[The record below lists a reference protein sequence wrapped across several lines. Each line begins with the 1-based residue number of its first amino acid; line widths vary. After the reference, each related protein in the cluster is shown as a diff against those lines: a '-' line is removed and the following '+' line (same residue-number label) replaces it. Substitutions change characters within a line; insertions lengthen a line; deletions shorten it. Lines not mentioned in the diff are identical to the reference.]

1 MGIQILPPQLA
12 NQIAAGEV
20 VERPASVV
28 KELVENSLD
37 AGATRI
43 DIEIDKGGSKLIKI
57 RDNGSG
63 IPKDELALALS
74 RHATSKLH
82 TLDDLEAILSFGF
95 RGEALASISSVSRL
109 TLTSRTAEQTE
120 AWQAYAEGV
129 DMAVKV
135 MPAAHPVGSTI
146 EVVDLFFNTP
156 ARRRFLKS
164 DKTEF
169 THIDEWLK
177 RIALVRGEIHFT
189 LTHNGKMVR
198 NYRPANSEAQYIQR
212 LTQVSGRQFAADALR
227 VECQHEDLRL
237 SGYLQ
242 SPWSSV
248 LTDTHYFYV
257 NGRLVRDRLVNHAV
271 RQAFAQKAEVEQ
283 PGYVLMLDIDPHQ
296 VDVNVHPA
304 KHEVRFHQSRYVHDY
319 ILQALQSALEEAHS
333 LPLNE
338 SSLDETS
345 ETRYRDPQ
353 TVASQTVASHTVDSQ
368 GDVSVADP
376 SGAFT
381 ANTSDATWQSKNAHV
396 DVNDEP
402 RFELKPQYDRSAPR
416 FGDQETQLGF
426 GHKGHK
432 ANFGSYSS
440 PAASSSLSSHS
451 VGGNARASTVSNVYG
466 SSVTPRDSRS
476 SGTGDTRGRA
486 DLPSAEAIASYGA
499 LLQTPSYQVQEKTG
513 LNLPAMP
520 AILDSQ
526 FWVLTAGDK
535 LSLLPIKSVALAT
548 RTHEIEVKMAIGLIG
563 QPLLMPVSIPVDPDW
578 PELLEQHHLLIRQ
591 LGLELTIRYQQLI
604 IKKVPPYIRESQLVK
619 VIPEWLQSLRF
630 EAPAP
635 SALAKWLAQQSLT
648 GFLSAP
654 DVWAA
659 YGQLSDEKRQQIANQ
674 AISLPWQ
681 SWLKEQKIE

>member
-1 MGIQILPPQLA
+1 MKSMGIQILPPQLA

-37 AGATRI
+37 AGASRI

-63 IPKDELALALS
+63 IPKEELALALS

-82 TLDDLEAILSFGF
+82 SLDDLEAILSFGF

-109 TLTSRTAEQTE
+109 TLTSRTAEQSE

-129 DMAVKV
+129 EMAVKV

-177 RIALVRGEIHFT
+177 RIALVRGDIHFT
-189 LTHNGKMVR
+189 LTHNGKTVR
-198 NYRPANSEAQYIQR
+198 NYRPAMNEPQYLQR
-212 LTQVSGRQFAADALR
+212 LTQVAGRPFADEALR
-227 VECQHEDLRL
+227 VECQHDDLRL

-242 SPWSSV
+242 SPWSTV

-319 ILQALQSALEEAHS
+319 ILQALQSALEEAGELRFEPHS
-333 LPLNE
+333 PQIDDSSPYVKPETE
-338 SSLDETS
+338 SSAFELQSTESNAKYLGIDTTGERQAEARVVEYRSSDMPKMRTGTAVQS
-345 ETRYRDPQ
+345 NAFGSMSVPRETR
-353 TVASQTVASHTVDSQ
+353 S
-368 GDVSVADP
+368 
-376 SGAFT
+376 
-381 ANTSDATWQSKNAHV
+381 
-396 DVNDEP
+396 
-402 RFELKPQYDRSAPR
+402 
-416 FGDQETQLGF
+416 
-426 GHKGHK
+426 
-432 ANFGSYSS
+432 
-440 PAASSSLSSHS
+440 
-451 VGGNARASTVSNVYG
+451 G
-466 SSVTPRDSRS
+466 SSGESRPR
-476 SGTGDTRGRA
+476 A
-486 DLPSAEAIASYGA
+486 ELPSKTAIASYGA
-499 LLQTPSYQVQEKTG
+499 LLQTPSYSVQDKAYQPT
-513 LNLPAMP
+513 LPMP
-520 AILDSQ
+520 SILDGQ
-526 FWVLTAGDK
+526 FWVFTDGPK
-535 LSLLPIKSVALAT
+535 LSLLRIESVALAT
-548 RTHEIEVKMAIGLIG
+548 RSDEIETKLATGLIG
-563 QPLLMPVSIPVDPDW
+563 QPLLMPVSVAADTDW
-578 PELLEQHHLLIRQ
+578 SSLLDEHATLIRQ

-604 IKKVPPYIRESQLVK
+604 IKKVPPYLRDCQLAR

-635 SALAKWLAQQSLT
+635 NALAIWLAEQSLT
-648 GFLSAP
+648 GFISAP
-654 DVWAA
+654 DVWVA
-659 YGQLSDEKRQQIANQ
+659 YCQLTEEKRQQIASK
-674 AISLPWQ
+674 AVSLPWQ
-681 SWLKEQKIE
+681 SWLEEQAIE

>member
-1 MGIQILPPQLA
+1 MEKPMGIQILPPQLA

-43 DIEIDKGGSKLIKI
+43 DIEIDRGGSKLIKI

-109 TLTSRTAEQTE
+109 TLTSRTVGQTE
-120 AWQAYAEGV
+120 AWQAQAEGA
-129 DMAVKV
+129 DMAVRV

-146 EVVDLFFNTP
+146 EVMDLFFNTP

-177 RIALVRGEIHFT
+177 RIALVRGDIHFT
-189 LTHNGKMVR
+189 LTHNGKTVR
-198 NYRPANSEAQYIQR
+198 NYRPAMNEPQYLQR
-212 LTQVSGRQFAADALR
+212 LTQVAGRQFADEALR
-227 VECQHEDLRL
+227 VECQHDDLRL

-242 SPWSSV
+242 SPWSTV

-271 RQAFAQKAEVEQ
+271 RQAFAQKAELEQ

-319 ILQALQSALEEAHS
+319 ILQALQSALEEAGELSFEAKSPQVENDLAVTGSGSVHPAFELQSSELKAEPKTESQATHAWGDASRESQAETALSATALAESRFADIPRTRAGTAIHS
-333 LPLNE
+333 NAFGSMAVPR
-338 SSLDETS
+338 
-345 ETRYRDPQ
+345 ETR
-353 TVASQTVASHTVDSQ
+353 
-368 GDVSVADP
+368 
-376 SGAFT
+376 SGA
-381 ANTSDATWQSKNAHV
+381 AGGAR
-396 DVNDEP
+396 P
-402 RFELKPQYDRSAPR
+402 RTE
-416 FGDQETQLGF
+416 
-426 GHKGHK
+426 
-432 ANFGSYSS
+432 
-440 PAASSSLSSHS
+440 
-451 VGGNARASTVSNVYG
+451 
-466 SSVTPRDSRS
+466 
-476 SGTGDTRGRA
+476 
-486 DLPSAEAIASYGA
+486 LPSKAAIASYGA
-499 LLQTPSYQVQEKTG
+499 LLQTPSYSVQDKVYQPA
-513 LNLPAMP
+513 LPMP
-520 AILDSQ
+520 AILDGHYWVMAESQ
-526 FWVLTAGDK
+526 S

-548 RTHEIEVKMAIGLIG
+548 RAQEIEAKLATGLIG
-563 QPLLMPVSIPVDPDW
+563 QPLLMPVSVAADTEWQSLID
-578 PELLEQHHLLIRQ
+578 EHETLIRQ

-604 IKKVPPYIRESQLVK
+604 IKKVPPYLRDSPLAK
-619 VIPEWLQSLRF
+619 AIPEWLQSLRF
-630 EAPAP
+630 ETPAP
-635 SALAKWLAQQSLT
+635 NALAMWLAKHSLA
-648 GFLSAP
+648 GFVSAP
-654 DVWAA
+654 EIWAA
-659 YGQLSDEKRQQIANQ
+659 FCQLSEEKRQCIAKN

-681 SWLKEQKIE
+681 SWLEEQASE

>member
-189 LTHNGKMVR
+189 LTHNGKTVR
-198 NYRPANSEAQYIQR
+198 NYRPANNEAQYLQR

-338 SSLDETS
+338 SSLDEIS
-345 ETRYRDPQ
+345 ETCSRDPQ
-353 TVASQTVASHTVDSQ
+353 TAASHPFDSQ

-381 ANTSDATWQSKNAHV
+381 ANTSDVTGQSKNAHV
-396 DVNDEP
+396 EANDEP

-416 FGDQETQLGF
+416 FADKDTQSGF
-426 GHKGHK
+426 GHNVHK
-432 ANFGSYSS
+432 ANFGSYPS
-440 PAASSSLSSHS
+440 PAASTAFSGHAA
-451 VGGNARASTVSNVYG
+451 GGNVRASTVSNAYG

-476 SGTGDTRGRA
+476 SGIGDTRGRA

-526 FWVLTAGDK
+526 YWVLTTGDK

-548 RTHEIEVKMAIGLIG
+548 RTHEIEVKMATGLIG

-578 PELLEQHHLLIRQ
+578 SELLEQHSVIIRQ

-604 IKKVPPYIRESQLVK
+604 IKKVPPYLRDSQLVK

-630 EAPAP
+630 EVPAP

-648 GFLSAP
+648 GFVSAT
-654 DVWAA
+654 DVWVA
-659 YGQLSDEKRQQIANQ
+659 YGQLSEEKRQQIANQ
-674 AISLPWQ
+674 AIGLPWQ
-681 SWLKEQKIE
+681 SWLKEQTIE

>member
-1 MGIQILPPQLA
+1 MMGIQILPPQLA

-37 AGATRI
+37 AGASRV

-120 AWQAYAEGV
+120 AWQAHAEGA

-177 RIALVRGEIHFT
+177 RIALVRGDIHFT
-189 LTHNGKMVR
+189 LTYNGKTVR
-198 NYRPANSEAQYIQR
+198 NYRPAMNEAQYLQR
-212 LTQVSGRQFAADALR
+212 LTQVCGRPFAEQALKI
-227 VECQHEDLRL
+227 ECQHADLRL

-242 SPWSSV
+242 SPWSPVIS
-248 LTDTHYFYV
+248 DTHYFYV
-257 NGRLVRDRLVNHAV
+257 NGRLIRDRLVNHAV
-271 RQAFAQKAEVEQ
+271 RQAFAQKAELEQ
-283 PGYVLMLDIDPHQ
+283 PSYVLMLDIDPHQ

-319 ILQALQSALEEAHS
+319 ILQALQSALEEAGELNFVHS
-333 LPLNE
+333 
-338 SSLDETS
+338 SSLDEVEDVFVDAPISAEISAPFVLGAYSALVNAQTDTLES
-345 ETRYRDPQ
+345 AQD
-353 TVASQTVASHTVDSQ
+353 TVAPAVQIKSLGAGREGASFGTQT
-368 GDVSVADP
+368 
-376 SGAFT
+376 
-381 ANTSDATWQSKNAHV
+381 NA
-396 DVNDEP
+396 
-402 RFELKPQYDRSAPR
+402 
-416 FGDQETQLGF
+416 
-426 GHKGHK
+426 
-432 ANFGSYSS
+432 FGSM
-440 PAASSSLSSHS
+440 
-451 VGGNARASTVSNVYG
+451 T
-466 SSVTPRDSRS
+466 TPRDSS
-476 SGTGDTRGRA
+476 RGSYSAGESRQRTE
-486 DLPSAEAIASYGA
+486 LPSKAAIASYGA
-499 LLQTPSYQVQEKTG
+499 LLQTPSYSVKDQDYQSV
-513 LNLPAMP
+513 LPMP
-520 AILDSQ
+520 SILDGQ
-526 FWVLTAGDK
+526 YWVMTSEDK
-535 LSLLPIKSVALAT
+535 LSLLSIKSVALAT
-548 RTHEIEVKMAIGLIG
+548 RCQEIEAKLATGLIG
-563 QPLLMPVSIPVDPDW
+563 QPLLMPVSVAADADW
-578 PELLEQHHLLIRQ
+578 QAVLTEHDTLIRQ

-604 IKKVPPYIRESQLVK
+604 IKKVPPYIRESQLAK

-630 EAPAP
+630 ETPAP
-635 SALAKWLAQQSLT
+635 SALAFWLAKHSLT
-648 GFLSAP
+648 GFVSAP
-654 DVWAA
+654 EVWAA
-659 YGQLSDEKRQQIANQ
+659 FSQLAEEKKQLIANK
-674 AISLPWQ
+674 AIFLPWQ
-681 SWLKEQKIE
+681 SWLEEQASE

>member
-1 MGIQILPPQLA
+1 MEKPMGIQILPPQLA

-43 DIEIDKGGSKLIKI
+43 DIEIDRGGSKLIKI

-109 TLTSRTAEQTE
+109 TLTSRTLKQTE
-120 AWQAYAEGV
+120 AWQAQAEGA

-146 EVVDLFFNTP
+146 EVMDLFFNTP

-177 RIALVRGEIHFT
+177 RIALVRGDIHFT
-189 LTHNGKMVR
+189 LTHNGKTVR
-198 NYRPANSEAQYIQR
+198 NYRPAMNEPQYLQR
-212 LTQVSGRQFAADALR
+212 LTQVAGRQFADEALR
-227 VECQHEDLRL
+227 VECQHDDLRL

-242 SPWSSV
+242 SPWSTV

-271 RQAFAQKAEVEQ
+271 RQAFAQKAELEQ

-319 ILQALQSALEEAHS
+319 ILQALQSALEEAGELS
-333 LPLNE
+333 FEAMYPQVEEDLATGSGSVDPAFELQSSDLKTEPKTE
-338 SSLDETS
+338 SQATYACGNTPRERQAETAPFETALS
-345 ETRYRDPQ
+345 ETALAETALAGSR
-353 TVASQTVASHTVDSQ
+353 S
-368 GDVSVADP
+368 ADIP
-376 SGAFT
+376 RTRAGTAIHSNAFGSMAVPRETCSGA
-381 ANTSDATWQSKNAHV
+381 AGGAR
-396 DVNDEP
+396 P
-402 RFELKPQYDRSAPR
+402 RTE
-416 FGDQETQLGF
+416 
-426 GHKGHK
+426 
-432 ANFGSYSS
+432 
-440 PAASSSLSSHS
+440 
-451 VGGNARASTVSNVYG
+451 
-466 SSVTPRDSRS
+466 
-476 SGTGDTRGRA
+476 
-486 DLPSAEAIASYGA
+486 LPSKAAIASYGA
-499 LLQTPSYQVQEKTG
+499 LLQTPSYSVQDKVYQ
-513 LNLPAMP
+513 PAQPMP
-520 AILDSQ
+520 AILDGQ
-526 FWVLTAGDK
+526 FWVFTDGPK
-535 LSLLPIKSVALAT
+535 LSLVRIESAALAI
-548 RTHEIEVKMAIGLIG
+548 RCHEIEMKLATGLIG
-563 QPLLMPVSIPVDPDW
+563 QPLLMPVSVAADTDW
-578 PELLEQHHLLIRQ
+578 AVLIEEHETLIRQ

-604 IKKVPPYIRESQLVK
+604 IKKVPPYLRDSPLAK

-635 SALAKWLAQQSLT
+635 NALAIWLAEQSLA
-648 GFLSAP
+648 GFVSAP
-654 DVWAA
+654 EIWAA
-659 YGQLSDEKRQQIANQ
+659 FCQLSEDKRQYIAKN

-681 SWLKEQKIE
+681 SWLEEQASE

>member
-37 AGATRI
+37 AGASRV

-109 TLTSRTAEQTE
+109 TLTSRTADQTE
-120 AWQAYAEGV
+120 AWQAHAEGA

-177 RIALVRGEIHFT
+177 RIALVRGDIHFT
-189 LTHNGKMVR
+189 LTHNGKTVR
-198 NYRPANSEAQYIQR
+198 NYRPAMNEAQYLQR
-212 LTQVSGRQFAADALR
+212 LTQVSGRPFAEQALKI
-227 VECQHEDLRL
+227 ECQHDDLRL

-242 SPWSSV
+242 SPWSPV
-248 LTDTHYFYV
+248 ITDTHYFYV
-257 NGRLVRDRLVNHAV
+257 NGRLIRDRLVNHAV
-271 RQAFAQKAEVEQ
+271 RQAFAQKAELEQ

-319 ILQALQSALEEAHS
+319 ILQALQSALEEAGELNVVHS
-333 LPLNE
+333 
-338 SSLDETS
+338 SSLDEV
-345 ETRYRDPQ
+345 ED
-353 TVASQTVASHTVDSQ
+353 VFVDSPTSAVGIAAPFALGADTFESAQ
-368 GDVSVADP
+368 DAVAP
-376 SGAFT
+376 AVQVKSASAGREGASFST
-381 ANTSDATWQSKNAHV
+381 QTNA
-396 DVNDEP
+396 
-402 RFELKPQYDRSAPR
+402 
-416 FGDQETQLGF
+416 
-426 GHKGHK
+426 
-432 ANFGSYSS
+432 FGSM
-440 PAASSSLSSHS
+440 A
-451 VGGNARASTVSNVYG
+451 
-466 SSVTPRDSRS
+466 TPRDSSRS
-476 SGTGDTRGRA
+476 SYSASESRQRTE
-486 DLPSAEAIASYGA
+486 LPSKAAIASYGA
-499 LLQTPSYQVQEKTG
+499 LLQTPAYSVKNHDYQPS
-513 LNLPAMP
+513 LPMP
-520 AILDSQ
+520 AILDGQ
-526 FWVLTAGDK
+526 YWVIVTEDK

-548 RTHEIEVKMAIGLIG
+548 RCQEIEAKLATGLIG
-563 QPLLMPVSIPVDPDW
+563 QPLLMPVSVAADADW
-578 PELLEQHHLLIRQ
+578 QAVLDEHDTLIRQ

-604 IKKVPPYIRESQLVK
+604 IKKVPPYIRESQLAK

-630 EAPAP
+630 ETPAP
-635 SALAKWLAQQSLT
+635 SALAFWLAKHSLT
-648 GFLSAP
+648 GFVSAP
-654 DVWAA
+654 EIWAA
-659 YGQLSDEKRQQIANQ
+659 FSQLVDEKKQLIANK

-681 SWLKEQKIE
+681 SWLEEQASE

>member
-1 MGIQILPPQLA
+1 MEKSMGIQILPPQLA

-63 IPKDELALALS
+63 IPRDELALALS

-109 TLTSRTAEQTE
+109 TLTSRTFEQTE
-120 AWQAYAEGV
+120 AWQARAEGA

-177 RIALVRGEIHFT
+177 RIALVRGDIHFT
-189 LTHNGKMVR
+189 LTHNGKTVR
-198 NYRPANSEAQYIQR
+198 NYRPAMNESQYLQR
-212 LTQVSGRQFAADALR
+212 LTQVAGRAFAEEALR
-227 VECQHEDLRL
+227 VECQHDDLRL

-271 RQAFAQKAEVEQ
+271 RQAFAQKAELEQ

-319 ILQALQSALEEAHS
+319 ILQALQSALEEAGELCFGAKSPQAEDERSFTESELEHPAVELQSSESKTTHAWLDTPRERQAETALTEPGSADMPRARAGTAIHS
-333 LPLNE
+333 NAFGSMAMPR
-338 SSLDETS
+338 
-345 ETRYRDPQ
+345 ETR
-353 TVASQTVASHTVDSQ
+353 
-368 GDVSVADP
+368 
-376 SGAFT
+376 SGAVGE
-381 ANTSDATWQSKNAHV
+381 SR
-396 DVNDEP
+396 P
-402 RFELKPQYDRSAPR
+402 RTE
-416 FGDQETQLGF
+416 
-426 GHKGHK
+426 
-432 ANFGSYSS
+432 
-440 PAASSSLSSHS
+440 
-451 VGGNARASTVSNVYG
+451 
-466 SSVTPRDSRS
+466 
-476 SGTGDTRGRA
+476 
-486 DLPSAEAIASYGA
+486 LPSKAAIASYGA
-499 LLQTPSYQVQEKTG
+499 LLQTPSYSVHDKGYQPV
-513 LNLPAMP
+513 LPMP
-520 AILDSQ
+520 AILDGHYWVMTESQ
-526 FWVLTAGDK
+526 SLN
-535 LSLLPIKSVALAT
+535 LLPIKSVALAT
-548 RTHEIEVKMAIGLIG
+548 RALEIEAKLATGLIG
-563 QPLLMPVSIPVDPDW
+563 QPLLMPVSVAADIEWQSLID
-578 PELLEQHHLLIRQ
+578 ENETLIRQ

-604 IKKVPPYIRESQLVK
+604 IKKVPPYLRDSPLAK
-619 VIPEWLQSLRF
+619 TIPEWLQSLRF
-630 EAPAP
+630 ETPAP
-635 SALAKWLAQQSLT
+635 NALAMWLAKHSLT
-648 GFLSAP
+648 GFVSAP
-654 DVWAA
+654 EIWTAFC
-659 YGQLSDEKRQQIANQ
+659 QLSEEKRQYIAKN

-681 SWLKEQKIE
+681 SWLEEQASE

>member
-37 AGATRI
+37 AGASRV

-109 TLTSRTAEQTE
+109 TLTSRTADQTE
-120 AWQAYAEGV
+120 AWQAHAEGA

-177 RIALVRGEIHFT
+177 RIALVRGDIHFT
-189 LTHNGKMVR
+189 LTHNGKTVR
-198 NYRPANSEAQYIQR
+198 NYRPAMNEAQYLQR
-212 LTQVSGRQFAADALR
+212 LTQVSGRPFAEQALKI
-227 VECQHEDLRL
+227 ECQHDDLRL

-242 SPWSSV
+242 SPWSPV
-248 LTDTHYFYV
+248 ITDTHYFYV
-257 NGRLVRDRLVNHAV
+257 NGRLIRDRLVNHAV
-271 RQAFAQKAEVEQ
+271 RQAFAQKAELEQ

-319 ILQALQSALEEAHS
+319 ILQALQSALEEAGELNVVHS
-333 LPLNE
+333 
-338 SSLDETS
+338 SSLDEV
-345 ETRYRDPQ
+345 ED
-353 TVASQTVASHTVDSQ
+353 VFVDSPTSAV
-368 GDVSVADP
+368 GIAAPFALGADSAQVNVP
-376 SGAFT
+376 ADTLESAQPLAASAVQVKSAGAGREGASFGT
-381 ANTSDATWQSKNAHV
+381 QTNAFGSMATSRDSS
-396 DVNDEP
+396 
-402 RFELKPQYDRSAPR
+402 R
-416 FGDQETQLGF
+416 
-426 GHKGHK
+426 
-432 ANFGSYSS
+432 GSYS
-440 PAASSSLSSHS
+440 ASE
-451 VGGNARASTVSNVYG
+451 
-466 SSVTPRDSRS
+466 SRQR
-476 SGTGDTRGRA
+476 TE
-486 DLPSAEAIASYGA
+486 LPSKAAIASYGA
-499 LLQTPSYQVQEKTG
+499 LLQTPAYSVKNHDYQPS
-513 LNLPAMP
+513 LPMP

-526 FWVLTAGDK
+526 YWVMATADK

-548 RTHEIEVKMAIGLIG
+548 RCQEIEAKLATGLIG
-563 QPLLMPVSIPVDPDW
+563 QPLLMPVSVAADADW
-578 PELLEQHHLLIRQ
+578 QAVLDEHDTLIRQ

-604 IKKVPPYIRESQLVK
+604 IKKVPPYIRESQLAK

-630 EAPAP
+630 ETPAP
-635 SALAKWLAQQSLT
+635 SALAFWLAKHSLT
-648 GFLSAP
+648 GFVSAP
-654 DVWAA
+654 EIWAA
-659 YGQLSDEKRQQIANQ
+659 FSQLAEEKKQLIANK
-674 AISLPWQ
+674 AILLPWQ
-681 SWLKEQKIE
+681 SWLEEQASE

>member
-37 AGATRI
+37 AGASRI

-63 IPKDELALALS
+63 IPKEELALALS

-82 TLDDLEAILSFGF
+82 SLDDLEAILSFGF

-109 TLTSRTAEQTE
+109 TLTSRTAEQSE

-129 DMAVKV
+129 EMAVKV

-177 RIALVRGEIHFT
+177 RIALVRGDIHFT
-189 LTHNGKMVR
+189 LTHNGKTVR
-198 NYRPANSEAQYIQR
+198 NYRPAMNEPQYLQR
-212 LTQVSGRQFAADALR
+212 LTQVAGRPFADEALR
-227 VECQHEDLRL
+227 VECQHDDLRL

-242 SPWSSV
+242 SPWSTV

-319 ILQALQSALEEAHS
+319 ILQALQSALEEAGELRFEPHS
-333 LPLNE
+333 PQIDDSSPYVKPETE
-338 SSLDETS
+338 SSAFELQSTESNAKYLGIDTTGERQAEARVVEYRSSDMPKMRTGTAVQS
-345 ETRYRDPQ
+345 NAFGSMSVPRETR
-353 TVASQTVASHTVDSQ
+353 S
-368 GDVSVADP
+368 
-376 SGAFT
+376 
-381 ANTSDATWQSKNAHV
+381 
-396 DVNDEP
+396 
-402 RFELKPQYDRSAPR
+402 
-416 FGDQETQLGF
+416 
-426 GHKGHK
+426 
-432 ANFGSYSS
+432 
-440 PAASSSLSSHS
+440 
-451 VGGNARASTVSNVYG
+451 G
-466 SSVTPRDSRS
+466 SSGESRPR
-476 SGTGDTRGRA
+476 A
-486 DLPSAEAIASYGA
+486 ELPSKTAIASYGA
-499 LLQTPSYQVQEKTG
+499 LLQTPSYSVQDKAYQPT
-513 LNLPAMP
+513 LPMP
-520 AILDSQ
+520 SILDGQ
-526 FWVLTAGDK
+526 FWVFTDGPK
-535 LSLLPIKSVALAT
+535 LSLLRIESVALAT
-548 RTHEIEVKMAIGLIG
+548 RSDEIETKLATGLIG
-563 QPLLMPVSIPVDPDW
+563 QPLLMPVSVAADTDW
-578 PELLEQHHLLIRQ
+578 SSLLDEHATLIRQ

-604 IKKVPPYIRESQLVK
+604 IKKVPPYLRDCQLAR

-635 SALAKWLAQQSLT
+635 NALAIWLAEQSLT
-648 GFLSAP
+648 GFISAP
-654 DVWAA
+654 DVWVA
-659 YGQLSDEKRQQIANQ
+659 YCQLTEEKRQQIASK
-674 AISLPWQ
+674 AVSLPWQ
-681 SWLKEQKIE
+681 SWLEEQAIE

>member
-37 AGATRI
+37 AGASRV

-120 AWQAYAEGV
+120 AWQAHAEGA

-177 RIALVRGEIHFT
+177 RIALVRGDIYFT
-189 LTHNGKMVR
+189 LTHNGKIVR
-198 NYRPANSEAQYIQR
+198 NYRPAMNEAQYLQR
-212 LTQVSGRQFAADALR
+212 LTQVCGRPFAEQALKI
-227 VECQHEDLRL
+227 ECQHDDLRL

-242 SPWSSV
+242 SPWSPVIS
-248 LTDTHYFYV
+248 DTHYFYV
-257 NGRLVRDRLVNHAV
+257 NGRLIRDRLVNHAV
-271 RQAFAQKAEVEQ
+271 RQAFAQKAEIEQ

-319 ILQALQSALEEAHS
+319 ILQALQSALEEAGE
-333 LPLNE
+333 LNFVDS
-338 SSLDETS
+338 SSLDEVEDVFVDAPTS
-345 ETRYRDPQ
+345 AAGIAAPFALGADSALVNAQ
-353 TVASQTVASHTVDSQ
+353 TDTLESAQD
-368 GDVSVADP
+368 SVAP
-376 SGAFT
+376 AVQVKSVGAGREGASFGT
-381 ANTSDATWQSKNAHV
+381 QTNAFGSMTM
-396 DVNDEP
+396 P
-402 RFELKPQYDRSAPR
+402 RDSSR
-416 FGDQETQLGF
+416 
-426 GHKGHK
+426 
-432 ANFGSYSS
+432 GSYS
-440 PAASSSLSSHS
+440 
-451 VGGNARASTVSNVYG
+451 VGE
-466 SSVTPRDSRS
+466 SRQR
-476 SGTGDTRGRA
+476 TE
-486 DLPSAEAIASYGA
+486 LPSKAAIASYGA
-499 LLQTPSYQVQEKTG
+499 LLQTPSYSVKDQDYQSV
-513 LNLPAMP
+513 LPMP
-520 AILDSQ
+520 SILDGQ
-526 FWVLTAGDK
+526 YWVMTSEDK
-535 LSLLPIKSVALAT
+535 LSLLSIKSVALAT
-548 RTHEIEVKMAIGLIG
+548 RCKEIEAKLATGLIG
-563 QPLLMPVSIPVDPDW
+563 QPLLMPVSVAADADW
-578 PELLEQHHLLIRQ
+578 QAVLTEHDTLIRQ

-604 IKKVPPYIRESQLVK
+604 IKKVPPYIRESQLAK

-630 EAPAP
+630 ETPAP
-635 SALAKWLAQQSLT
+635 SALAFWLAKHSLT
-648 GFLSAP
+648 GFVSAP
-654 DVWAA
+654 EVWAA
-659 YGQLSDEKRQQIANQ
+659 FSQLAEEKKQLIANK
-674 AISLPWQ
+674 AIFLPWQ
-681 SWLKEQKIE
+681 SWLEEQASE

>member
-1 MGIQILPPQLA
+1 MMGIQILPPQLA

-37 AGATRI
+37 AGASRV

-63 IPKDELALALS
+63 ITKDELALALS

-120 AWQAYAEGV
+120 AWQAYAEGI

-177 RIALVRGEIHFT
+177 RIALVRGDIHFT

-198 NYRPANSEAQYIQR
+198 NYRPAVNEAQYLQR
-212 LTQVSGRQFAADALR
+212 LTQVCGRPFAEQALKI
-227 VECQHEDLRL
+227 ECQHDDLRL

-242 SPWSSV
+242 SPWSNNVS
-248 LTDTHYFYV
+248 DTHYFYV
-257 NGRLVRDRLVNHAV
+257 NGRLIRDRLVNHAV
-271 RQAFAQKAEVEQ
+271 RQAFAQKAQLEQ
-283 PGYVLMLDIDPHQ
+283 PGYVLMLDIDPYQ

-304 KHEVRFHQSRYVHDY
+304 KHEVRFHQARYVHDY
-319 ILQALQSALEEAHS
+319 ILQALQSALEEAGE
-333 LPLNE
+333 LNVKHP
-338 SSLDETS
+338 SSLDEVEDVFVDTPKSCS
-345 ETRYRDPQ
+345 E
-353 TVASQTVASHTVDSQ
+353 
-368 GDVSVADP
+368 VSVPFALGAD
-376 SGAFT
+376 SAQVNVQADT
-381 ANTSDATWQSKNAHV
+381 LQSAQPPVVAAAQAKSVVAGR
-396 DVNDEP
+396 E
-402 RFELKPQYDRSAPR
+402 
-416 FGDQETQLGF
+416 GTGF
-426 GHKGHK
+426 GTQTN
-432 ANFGSYSS
+432 AFGSM
-440 PAASSSLSSHS
+440 
-451 VGGNARASTVSNVYG
+451 
-466 SSVTPRDSRS
+466 VTPRDSQ
-476 SGTGDTRGRA
+476 RGSYSAGESRQRTE
-486 DLPSAEAIASYGA
+486 LPSKAAIASYGA
-499 LLQTPSYQVQEKTG
+499 LLQTPAYSVKDQVIQ
-513 LNLPAMP
+513 PSVPMP
-520 AILDSQ
+520 AILDGQ
-526 FWVLTAGDK
+526 YWVMATADNLCL
-535 LSLLPIKSVALAT
+535 LSIKSVALVT
-548 RTHEIEVKMAIGLIG
+548 RSQEIEAKLATGLIG
-563 QPLLMPVSIPVDPDW
+563 QPLLMPVSVAADADW
-578 PELLEQHHLLIRQ
+578 QAVLDENETLIRQ

-604 IKKVPPYIRESQLVK
+604 IKKVPPYLRESQLAK

-635 SALAKWLAQQSLT
+635 SALAIWLATHSLT
-648 GFLSAP
+648 GFVSAV
-654 DVWAA
+654 DTWALFS
-659 YGQLSDEKRQQIANQ
+659 QLAEEKRQLIIDK

-681 SWLKEQKIE
+681 SWLKEQVSE